1 MDGNNMYPNQ
11 NDMTG
16 MKQNQQSAY
25 QQNNTRYDT
34 CRQNNAAH
42 DTYQNQGT
50 DPSRNMGSYQEQN
63 GYADHT
69 HFNNGYCHEYA
80 GNGSQNYSN
89 YYNYQPYQQ
98 LNPINNSELELEEP
112 VKVGEWILTLVLM
125 MIPCVNIILM
135 FVFAFSKSEK
145 KSKSN
150 FFKAY
155 LIFYAIALG
164 LIILCGLA
172 MGLIAAAM

>member
-1 MDGNNMYPNQ
+1 MYPNQ

-16 MKQNQQSAY
+16 MDQHPQDPSPQNRAGY
-25 QQNNTRYDT
+25 
-34 CRQNNAAH
+34 
-42 DTYQNQGT
+42 DTYQKQGEPWQNAGNYQ
-50 DPSRNMGSYQEQN
+50 DNNEYPRNTYS
-63 GYADHT
+63 
-69 HFNNGYCHEYA
+69 NNGYHHEYA
-80 GNGSQNYSN
+80 GNGSRNYSN
-89 YYNYQPYQQ
+89 YNNYQPYQQ
-98 LNPINNSELELEEP
+98 PNPINNSGLELEEP
-112 VKVGEWILTLVLM
+112 VKVSEWVLTLVLM
-125 MIPCVNIILM
+125 MIPCANIILM

-172 MGLIAAAM
+172 MGLIAAAI